1 MDGRAV
7 VLELSAVE
15 LRNRLSNGA
24 LRATELAA
32 ACVARIA
39 AQDHDVGAW
48 AWYDADDVMRQ
59 AATLDAYR
67 QTGRPLGPLH
77 GLPVALK
84 DVIDTA
90 RIPTENGTPIDAGRV
105 PERDAAIVSRLRAAG
120 AIIMGKT
127 VTTELAFLTPGKTRN
142 PANASHTP
150 GGSSS
155 GSAAAVAA
163 NMVPLAVG
171 TQTAGSLIRPAS
183 FCGVTGFKP
192 TFGAISRTGILL
204 QSHSLDTV
212 GVLARTVEDTALL
225 AETLFG
231 YDGQD
236 KATEPAPFP
245 RLLATA
251 QSKVPVLPTFAF
263 VRTPFWDRADA
274 QTQAAFEE
282 LSGLLGDQCFEAEMP
297 NAFAEAA
304 GIREQIHFAEMA
316 KCYYSYVHRGADQ
329 LSPAIM
335 SAIDAG
341 NATPVRDYIA
351 ALDWPDMLNGAL
363 DAIFQRCDAILT
375 PAAPGPAPA
384 TLESTG
390 DPIFNGI
397 WTLCRTPT
405 VTIPIL
411 QAENGMPMGVQLV
424 GRRNNDGRL
433 LRTAKWLADFATM
446 NA

>member
-1 MDGRAV
+1 M
-7 VLELSAVE
+7 LELSAVD
-15 LRNRLSNGA
+15 LRDRLSNGA
-24 LRATELAA
+24 LRATELAQ
-32 ACVARIA
+32 ACLARIK
-39 AQDHDVGAW
+39 AQDGKVRAW
-48 AWYDADDVMRQ
+48 AWHDPDDVIRQ
-59 AATLDAYR
+59 AAALDAYR
-67 QTGRPLGPLH
+67 QTGRPLGALH

-105 PERDAAIVSRLRAAG
+105 PEKDAAIVARLRAAG
-120 AIIMGKT
+120 AIVMGKT

-163 NMVPLAVG
+163 GMVPLAVG

-192 TFGAISRTGILL
+192 TFGAISRTGVLM
-204 QSHSLDTV
+204 QSPSLDTV
-212 GVLARTVEDTALL
+212 GVLARTVEDAALL
-225 AETLFG
+225 AEMLFG
-231 YDGQD
+231 YDDND
-236 KATEPAPFP
+236 KATGPAPFP

-251 QSKVPVLPTFAF
+251 QSKVPVPPTFAF

-274 QTQAAFEE
+274 QTKAAFEE
-282 LSGLLGDQCFEAEMP
+282 LSGLLGDQCFEAAMP

-316 KCYYSYVHRGADQ
+316 KCYYSYVRRGADQ

-335 SAIDAG
+335 SAIEAG

-351 ALDWPDMLNGAL
+351 ALDWPDILNRAL
-363 DAIFQRCDAILT
+363 EEIFQRCDAILT

-384 TLESTG
+384 SLESTG
-390 DPIFNGI
+390 DPIFNGL

-411 QAENGMPMGVQLV
+411 HAENGLPMGVQLV
-424 GRRNNDGRL
+424 GRRHDDGRL
-433 LRTAKWLADFATM
+433 LRTAKWLADFAAM
-446 NA
+446 KA